1 MDTWTRQ
8 MGFPMIKISRENISA
23 SSNAVSFTAI
33 QTRFLLTSEISNTVK
48 NRAEPSPFDYKWFV
62 PLSFYTDIT
71 SYREQEVVWMN
82 MTDG

>member
-1 MDTWTRQ
+1 MDTWTHQ
-8 MGFPMIKISRENISA
+8 MGFPMIKISREN
-23 SSNAVSFTAI
+23 SSSSNNAVSFTAM
-33 QTRFLLTSEISNTVK
+33 QSRFLLTSEIANMVK
-48 NRAEPSPFDYKWFV
+48 NRAEPSPYGYKWFV

>member
-8 MGFPMIKISRENISA
+8 MGFPMIKISRENSSS
-23 SSNAVSFTAI
+23 SSNAVSFTAM
-33 QTRFLLTSEISNTVK
+33 QSRFLLTSEIASTVK
-48 NRAEPSPFDYKWFV
+48 NRAEPSPYDYKWYV

>member
-1 MDTWTRQ
+1 MQ
-8 MGFPMIKISRENISA
+8 S
-23 SSNAVSFTAI
+23 
-33 QTRFLLTSEISNTVK
+33 RFLLTSQIASKVK
-48 NRAEPSPFDYKWFV
+48 HRAAPSQYDYKWYV

>member
-1 MDTWTRQ
+1 
-8 MGFPMIKISRENISA
+8 MGFPVIKITREN
-23 SSNAVSFTAI
+23 SSSSNNAVSFTAM
-33 QTRFLLTSEISNTVK
+33 QSRFLLTSEIASKVK
-48 NRAEPSPFDYKWFV
+48 NRAAPSQYDYKWYV